1 MKEFIAA
8 CVQIAS
14 RPMDISHNMD
24 KIAAYIKRAVKEY
37 DAKLVVL
44 PESVTTGFTP
54 DIPPEEFYGFLSP
67 IPGPETD
74 EICAL
79 AKDLGVHVV
88 FPTYERG
95 EEVGIVYNSS
105 VLIDDE
111 GNILGVYRKTHPFPT
126 ERLEGGGWTTPGDKV
141 VVVNTGLASIGM
153 IICYD
158 GDFPEL
164 ARCNALNGAEV
175 ITRPSAFLRSFE
187 LWDLTN
193 RGRAYDNHVYMLAVN
208 AVGRDAKDNY
218 YFGGSMIVDPI
229 ANKLGQARGG
239 EEIIAA
245 KLNPDPIKYV
255 TYGSKSPMIF
265 DHIEDRNINVYK
277 DILKEGKSVFEP
289 YKRIPYKR

>member
-1 MKEFIAA
+1 MREFIAA
-8 CVQIAS
+8 GVQIAS
-14 RPMDISHNMD
+14 RPMDISYNLN
-24 KIAAYIKRAVKEY
+24 KVIAYIKSAVREY
-37 DAKLVVL
+37 EAELIVL

-54 DIPPEEFYGFLSP
+54 DVPPEEFYEFLSP

-74 EICAL
+74 EICKL
-79 AKDLGVHVV
+79 AKDLGVHVI
-88 FPTYERG
+88 FPVYEKG
-95 EEVGIVYNSS
+95 QEMGVIYNSS

-111 GNILGVYRKTHPFPT
+111 GQILGIYRKTHPFPT
-126 ERLEGGGWTTPGDKV
+126 ERLEGGGWTTPGDRV
-141 VVVNTGLASIGM
+141 VVVETKLAAIGM

-164 ARCNALNGAEV
+164 ARCNALKGAEV

-193 RGRAYDNHVYMLAVN
+193 RARAYDNHVYVVAVN
-208 AVGRDAKDNY
+208 AVGPDAKENY

-229 ANKLGQARGG
+229 ANKLGQARGA

-265 DHIEDRNINVYK
+265 DHIEDRNTGVYA
-277 DILKEGKSVFEP
+277 DILKEGKSPFEP
-289 YKRIPYKR
+289 YRRIPYKR